1 MTEHDH
7 ARAIGAPGGPARGR
21 AQKTEKQPH
30 AKAMR
35 RKWLGQGPA
44 PGAAWRR
51 GGGRGFAEIS
61 QNNPPERAVKQ
72 EFRKTTLRGADVRP
86 GLKNEFREN
95 NPPEGDQSK
104 FPQNNPMQSRWSTR
118 QRGSKEFPRN
128 NPPPCRCSTGLKNK
142 FRETTLREGSREFP
156 RNNQSGCSN
165 RDGGAAKN
173 PRNNPVQRRCW
184 TRAGGQRKFEKLTP
198 CSRAQPNRRLI
209 HRASEHDPEEW
220 EPVFG
225 KDHAPQ

>member
-118 QRGSKEFPRN
+118 QRGQRN
-128 NPPPCRCSTGLKNK
+128 
-142 FRETTLREGSREFP
+142 FRETTLRRADVRPGSRTNF
-156 RNNQSGCSN
+156 
-165 RDGGAAKN
+165 AKQPSERGHGN
-173 PRNNPVQRRCW
+173 FRGTTSPDARTGTVAQQKIRG
-184 TRAGGQRKFEKLTP
+184 TTP
-198 CSRAQPNRRLI
+198 CNAGVGPGQGVNANL
-209 HRASEHDPEEW
+209 
-220 EPVFG
+220 
-225 KDHAPQ
+225 KN